1 MGPGVAGLVLLS
13 ALLHATWNAVVKSE
27 EDHLTSFAL
36 VTAVGGL
43 VALLVLFLVPR
54 PAAAAWP
61 FLGFSMLVHNAY
73 YFCLLRSYAAG
84 DLSHVYPIARGLGPL
99 VVAAASG
106 AVVGEHLGAIDRA
119 GVVLVSAGIM
129 SLALAGG
136 LPRGAEWR
144 APGYAM
150 VTGLTI
156 AAYTVLDGVGAR
168 RSEEPL
174 GYVVW
179 LNLLEGPWVLLVAIG
194 RRGRGILPYLG
205 RYWWR
210 GAAGGVIA
218 AVSYGIAV
226 WALTMGAMAR
236 IAALRETSALFG
248 ALIGTVVLRE
258 PFGVRRVAAAAMVVT
273 GLVLMNY

>member
-1 MGPGVAGLVLLS
+1 MDPGVAGLVLLS
-13 ALLHATWNAVVKSE
+13 ALLHATWNAVVKSD

-36 VTAVGGL
+36 VNAVGG
-43 VALLVLFLVPR
+43 VVGLLAISLVPR
-54 PAAAAWP
+54 PAVAAWP
-61 FLGFSMLVHNAY
+61 CLGVSIAVHNAY

-99 VVAAASG
+99 LVAAASG
-106 AVVGEHLGAIDRA
+106 AVVGEHLGTLDTA

-129 SLALAGG
+129 SLALTGG
-136 LPRGAEWR
+136 FPRGAEWR
-144 APGYAM
+144 APAYAT

-156 AAYTVLDGVGAR
+156 ATYTLLDGLGAR
-168 RSEEPL
+168 RSGEPL

-205 RYWWR
+205 RCWWR

-218 AVSYGIAV
+218 TVSYGIAV

-236 IAALRETSALFG
+236 VAALRETSALFG
-248 ALIGTVVLRE
+248 ALIGAVLLSE
-258 PFGVRRVAAAAMVVT
+258 PFGARRVAAAAVVVT
-273 GLVLMNY
+273 GLLLMNY